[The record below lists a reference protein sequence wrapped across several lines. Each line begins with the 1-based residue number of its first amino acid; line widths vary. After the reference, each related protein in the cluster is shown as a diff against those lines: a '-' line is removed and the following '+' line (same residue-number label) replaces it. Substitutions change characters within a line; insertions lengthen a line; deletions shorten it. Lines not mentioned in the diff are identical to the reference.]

1 MNLRK
6 RYIPRSLI
14 QYFDIKHTN
23 TGGKSMSRSYEDL
36 SRRALVQLGKDYDA
50 DNNANL
56 LGYLQENDERYEGI
70 RPVEK
75 VIQRTDEVK
84 QVMNDAGI
92 TVKNVVMRQID
103 KVLDCVVDAVRGTA

>member
-1 MNLRK
+1 
-6 RYIPRSLI
+6 
-14 QYFDIKHTN
+14 
-23 TGGKSMSRSYEDL
+23 MSRSYEDL

-50 DNNANL
+50 NNDAQL
-56 LGYLQENDERYEGI
+56 LRYLQENDQKYEGI

-84 QVMNDAGI
+84 QVMTDAGA

-103 KVLDCVVDAVRGTA
+103 KVLDCVVDTVKASMK